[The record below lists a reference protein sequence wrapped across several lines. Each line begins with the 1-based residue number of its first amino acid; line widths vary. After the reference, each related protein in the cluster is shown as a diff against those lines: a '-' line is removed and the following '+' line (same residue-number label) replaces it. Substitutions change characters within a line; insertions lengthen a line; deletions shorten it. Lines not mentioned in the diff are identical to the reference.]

1 MMKETVK
8 FSRAACFCILL
19 FAASRILA
27 NSPGGTNGSAVPVT
41 LVNNGNGN
49 VTMGNGIVSI
59 VCQTSGAQI
68 NDINYTF
75 NNSGSVTT
83 LQLLNGGTDGGKL
96 YWENGGFGSGTY
108 TYTPVATGPVYAEM
122 DLLSTSASNGVMDV
136 HFSMLQGSP
145 GFYVTVIWAHR
156 SQDIA
161 MSMGETRDN
170 IYSGAIF
177 NWMCV
182 DAARN
187 RLMEVTP
194 GEPAVAVYGAPK
206 EVSLWTGGIYQGRY
220 EDKYKYSA
228 DFGEQR
234 VWGWASVGTGGKNVG
249 LWNVLGSVEYYNGG
263 PMKRELMSHIGTTIL
278 NMTRGGHYGG
288 GSDTSWAAGE
298 LWTHCYGP
306 WFIYCNNVTNTLT
319 NPAQAAAALYA
330 DAQAQAAA
338 EQTAWP
344 YAWLTNAAYA
354 PATNRGTVSGQ
365 IVIADAY
372 NPNASAAGL
381 WVGVVQ
387 QPSTTDGVYDFQD
400 WCKPYQFWVK
410 SDSNGNFT
418 IPNVVATNNYT
429 LYAFGPGAAGMFM
442 SQHQS
447 GGNPPLTYNLP
458 AAPFSVT
465 VTGGATNNL
474 GVVTWTPTRV
484 GPTVFEI
491 GYPNRIANK
500 FRHGDDWW
508 VADIGPSSNAPS
520 PIWSKFLEYPFDFPN
535 GVNYV
540 VGQSR
545 WTTDWNFCQPAV
557 YTTSGGSLTST
568 STITFNLP
576 VTPVGGAQASV
587 YLADASDF
595 SGPIV
600 ISVNG
605 NNLGSASGVTSTPN
619 AESVNGYNPAYSGG
633 NQGSDTTVREGIH
646 GCYSDNRVTFPASL
660 LRAGANTITVKMN
673 SGSGDNH
680 IMYDYLRL
688 ELAGYVPPA
697 PASVAAYPGNNCN
710 LLSWPVTP
718 GATSYNILQSTIS
731 GSGYTNIATGVT
743 GPVCGSGTN
752 NAIYVDTN
760 VVNGQTYYYVVQSV
774 NPVGV
779 SGNSSPSA
787 SVTPSPSADVT
798 PPAAPTGLVASASHA
813 NVSLSWSASSGANY
827 YMVWRSV
834 LANTGGGTSNIIGTI
849 ILNNTNTT
857 TAFTDTTPTDGSY
870 YSYFVTAANAAGT
883 SPNSTA
889 VNATP
894 LPAPPASAPTGLT
907 ISTVETPTNQQPTLS
922 WDAVPGAVG
931 YIIYRSTNPTGP
943 FTFSGGYVMSLTETR
958 YTDTAPLGATYY
970 YVVVAMNAGGVSAN
984 SAIVSTLPPAPAS
997 LIAIPGNGQIT
1008 LVWPAVSGATG
1019 YTIRRGPSSGN
1030 ETTLIATGVT
1040 SNYFVN
1046 TGLVN
1051 GNDYYYVVAA
1061 TSPEGTGPNSP
1072 ETNAIPT
1079 AVLTSLVWSG
1089 ASNTIWDT
1097 TSTNWLSS
1105 GTASAYTDGS
1115 YVTFN
1120 DAAVTPTVAI
1130 ANAVYPAAVTF
1141 ANATLNY
1148 TLSAGGA
1155 GISIFA
1161 SVLKSNAATVTFT
1174 SANSYFGGTTIN
1186 GGMITL
1192 TGANGSTAF
1201 TSALGSG
1208 PVTIDAGG
1216 ELQFAPPGGSAGQ
1229 TSSTFTNNFILNGGT
1244 LYGNDGQEHLTG
1256 EISVVAPSTLLRQWD
1271 NSAADQTK
1279 ALLLDGVLSG
1289 SSSLSLSGVGGYA
1302 SQGARIWIDNASNTY
1317 NGTITVNAGTA
1328 LGGFALGVGANTA
1341 LQYATVNLLGTRPS
1355 SSTDGTLLYGV
1366 EFLAGQDAPAL
1377 GALQGNG
1384 NIALADLAGASAT
1397 LTIGVNNAN
1406 TTFSGILSGA
1416 GSLLKTGA
1424 GNFALSGQNTYT
1436 GGTTISNGSL
1446 IISGAGSLGRGAYA
1460 GNLTND
1466 GSFTFN
1472 SAANQTLSGIISG
1485 TGALMQDGSGTLTL
1499 SAGNTYSGNTVV
1511 NAGTLAVSGTGSI
1524 ANSANLIL
1532 GAGAT
1537 LNIAEVAGFNV
1548 VGGQSLS
1555 GRGIVNG
1562 AVTVNGVL
1570 SPGDTGVGTLVF
1582 NNSLVLAAG
1591 STSAFKISSAP
1602 LINDVANVTGSLN
1615 SGGTLIVTNVG
1626 PAPLMERQT
1635 FQLFNAATYS
1645 GSFTNLVLPSLPV
1658 GLAWNTNRLNTA
1670 GVLSI
1675 VVATQPVFQAPTLSA
1690 SGLVFTGSGGVG
1702 GAACYLLDS
1711 TNLAAPLSNWTIL
1724 LTNVFDAN
1732 GNFNFTNP
1740 PDANQPQLFY
1750 MLQLP

>member
-1 MMKETVK
+1 MKEIVK
-8 FSRAACFCILL
+8 LPLAACFCVLL
-19 FAASRILA
+19 FTASRLFA
-27 NSPGGTNGSAVPVT
+27 NSPGGTNGSATPVT

-49 VTMGNGIVSI
+49 VTMANGIVSI

-68 NDINYTF
+68 NDINYTY

-83 LQLLNGGTDGGKL
+83 LQLLSGGTQGGKL

-108 TYTPVATGPVYAEM
+108 TYTPVAAGPNYAEM
-122 DLLSTSASNGVMDV
+122 DLLSTSTTNGVMDV

-145 GFYVTVIWAHR
+145 GFYVTAIWMHR

-228 DFGEQR
+228 DFGSQR
-234 VWGWASVGTGGKNVG
+234 VWGWASVGAGGKNVG
-249 LWNVLGSVEYYNGG
+249 LWNILGSVEYYNGG

-298 LWTHCYGP
+298 VWTHCYGP
-306 WFIYCNNVTNTLT
+306 WFIYCNNVTNSLT
-319 NPAQAAAALYA
+319 NPAQAAANLYG

-338 EQTAWP
+338 EQSAWP

-354 PATNRGTVSGQ
+354 PASNRGTVSGQ

-400 WCKPYQFWVK
+400 WAKPYQFWVK
-410 SDSNGNFT
+410 SDTNGNFT
-418 IPNVVATNNYT
+418 IPNVIATNNYT

-442 SQHQS
+442 SQHQT

-458 AAPFSVT
+458 ATPFSVT
-465 VTGGATNNL
+465 VTGGGTNNL
-474 GVVTWTPTRV
+474 GIVTWTPTRV

-491 GYPNRIANK
+491 GYPNRVANK

-508 VADIGPSSNAPS
+508 VADIGPSANAPS

-545 WTTDWNFCQPAV
+545 WATDWNFCQPAV

-568 STITFNLP
+568 STINFNLP
-576 VTPVGGAQASV
+576 SAPAGGAQASV

-619 AESVNGYNPAYSGG
+619 AENANGYNPAYSGG

-680 IMYDYLRL
+680 IMYDYFRL

-697 PASVAAYPGNNCN
+697 PASVTAYPGNNGN
-710 LLSWPVTP
+710 LLSWPATP
-718 GATSYNILQSTIS
+718 GVTSYNILRSATS
-731 GSGYTNIATGVT
+731 GSGYASIATGIV

-752 NAIYVDTN
+752 NAVYLDTN
-760 VVNGQTYYYVVQSV
+760 VVNGQTYYYEVQSV

-779 SGNSSPSA
+779 SADSPPSPGAAPSA
-787 SVTPSPSADVT
+787 SAPAT
-798 PPAAPTGLVASASHA
+798 PPTAPTGLVATASHT
-813 NVSLSWSASSGANY
+813 NVALSWSASPGASY
-827 YMVWRSV
+827 YCVWRNV
-834 LANTGGGTSNIIGTI
+834 LANTGGGTSNILGTI

-857 TAFTDTTPTDGSY
+857 TAYTDTTPTDGSY

-883 SPNSTA
+883 SPNSGA

-894 LPAPPASAPTGLT
+894 LPTPPASAPTGLT
-907 ISTVETPTNQQPTLS
+907 ISKVDTTTNQQATLR
-922 WDAVPGAVG
+922 WNTVPGAVG
-931 YIIYRSTNPTGP
+931 YILYRSTSPTGP
-943 FTFSGGYVMSLTETR
+943 FTFSGGYVMSLTETS
-958 YTDTAPLGATYY
+958 YTDAAPLGAIYY

-984 SAIVSTLPPAPAS
+984 SAIVSTLPPPPGG
-997 LIAIPGNGQIT
+997 LIAIPGNGQIS
-1008 LVWPAVSGATG
+1008 LVWSAVSGATS
-1019 YTIRRGPSSGN
+1019 YTVKRGTSSGN
-1030 ETTLIATGVT
+1030 ETTTVATGIT
-1040 SNYFVN
+1040 SNYFIN

-1051 GNDYYYVVAA
+1051 GITYYYVVTASSPSG
-1061 TSPEGTGPNSP
+1061 TSPNSA

-1079 AVLTSLVWSG
+1079 AAITNSIWSG
-1089 ASNTIWDT
+1089 ASNTTWDT
-1097 TSTNWLSS
+1097 ATTNWLNAGTSS
-1105 GTASAYTDGS
+1105 TYSDGA

-1120 DAAVTPTVAI
+1120 DTAVTPTVAI
-1130 ANAVYPAAVTF
+1130 ASTVYPAAVTF

-1148 TLSAGGA
+1148 TLSAGGG

-1161 SVLKSNAATVTFT
+1161 SVVKSNAANVTFT
-1174 SANSYFGGTTIN
+1174 SANSYIGGTAIN

-1192 TGANGSTAF
+1192 NGANGSSAF

-1208 PVTIDAGG
+1208 PVTIGTGG

-1229 TSSTFTNNFILNGGT
+1229 TSSTFTNSFILNGGT

-1256 EISVVAPSTLLRQWD
+1256 GISVNAPSTLLRQWD
-1271 NSAADQTK
+1271 NSTADQSK

-1289 SSSLSLSGVGGYA
+1289 SASLALSGVGGA
-1302 SQGARIWIDNASNTY
+1302 TSQGARIWIDNSNNSY
-1317 NGTITVNAGTA
+1317 GGTINVNANTA
-1328 LGGFALGVGANTA
+1328 LGGFALGLGANTA
-1341 LQYATVNLLGTRPS
+1341 LQYATVNLQGTRMAG
-1355 SSTDGTLLYGV
+1355 STDATLLYGL
-1366 EFLAGQDAPAL
+1366 EFLSGQDAPVL

-1384 NIALADLAGASAT
+1384 NIALADLAGASAN
-1397 LTIGVNNAN
+1397 LTVGGNNAN
-1406 TTFSGILSGA
+1406 TTFSGVLSGA
-1416 GSLLKTGA
+1416 GNLIKTGL
-1424 GNFALSGQNTYT
+1424 GNFALSGQNTYI
-1436 GGTTISNGSL
+1436 GGTTISNGTL
-1446 IISGAGSLGRGAYA
+1446 LISGAGSLGRGAYS
-1460 GNLTND
+1460 GNITNY
-1466 GSFTFN
+1466 GAFTYN
-1472 SAANQTLSGIISG
+1472 SGTSQTLSGIISG
-1485 TGALMQDGSGTLTL
+1485 TGALIQNGSGTLTL
-1499 SAGNTYSGNTVV
+1499 SAVNTYSGNTVI
-1511 NAGTLAVSGTGSI
+1511 NAGTLSLTGSGSI
-1524 ANSANLIL
+1524 ANSANLVL
-1532 GAGAT
+1532 ASGAT
-1537 LNIAEVAGFNV
+1537 LNVAGTSGFTV
-1548 VGGQSLS
+1548 SSGQYLS
-1555 GRGIVNG
+1555 GRG
-1562 AVTVNGVL
+1562 TVNGSATINGIL
-1570 SPGDTGVGTLVF
+1570 SPGDTSFGTLVF
-1582 NNSLVLAAG
+1582 NNSLALAAA
-1591 STSAFKISSAP
+1591 STNIFKISPAP
-1602 LINDVANVTGSLN
+1602 LTNDAIRVLGTLTN
-1615 SGGTLIVTNVG
+1615 GGTLVVTNIG
-1626 PAPLMERQT
+1626 LTPLAERQT
-1635 FQLFNAATYS
+1635 FQLFTAANYTGTCS
-1645 GSFTNLVLPSLPV
+1645 SVILPSLPV
-1658 GLAWNTNRLNTA
+1658 GLAWNTNLLNTA
-1670 GVLSI
+1670 GVLSV
-1675 VVATQPVFQAPTLSA
+1675 VVATQPAFQMPRLSA
-1690 SGLVFTGSGGVG
+1690 GGLVFTGGGGVA
-1702 GAACYLLDS
+1702 GAACYLIDS
-1711 TNLAAPLSNWTIL
+1711 TNLATPLSNWTIL
-1724 LTNVFDAN
+1724 LTNLFDTN

-1740 PDANQPQLFY
+1740 TDRAQPQLFY
-1750 MLQLP
+1750 RLQIP